1 MKTYKFAFFTLILSF
16 LLSEYSYSQELDT
29 NSLNSSEIENIT
41 IRSTRIPAGAKD
53 IGSSLYI

>member
-1 MKTYKFAFFTLILSF
+1 MKTYKFAFFILILSF

-41 IRSTRIPAGAKD
+41 IRSTRIPAGVC
-53 IGSSLYI
+53 I